1 MDRDSRDKFAA
12 DLRRQEV
19 ISPDWRKVRLSAL
32 FAVVLALAGLGLG
45 RLDTAYTGV
54 EYTLY
59 AAASAFGV
67 AGGAKITTF
76 AMKKLKGRI
85 GQGDCGGSN
94 GDPLPVAP

>member
-45 RLDTAYTGV
+45 RLDPAYTGI
-54 EYTLY
+54 EYALY
-59 AAASAFGV
+59 AAASAFGLAV
-67 AGGAKITTF
+67 LALMQWRRLFI
-76 AMKKLKGRI
+76 KK
-85 GQGDCGGSN
+85 
-94 GDPLPVAP
+94 PPME